1 MTTIHSQ
8 NAVDPI
14 AARSKIK
21 RGFKV
26 RNSKN
31 KEINSPQN
39 ISPVEEIKYHRKL
52 PKQRTNMVLLDNEID
67 LAVIVNNLPIA
78 ELCFAA
84 DDQVEW
90 KLEREFNACLTE
102 IQNDAYKELKL

>member
-1 MTTIHSQ
+1 
-8 NAVDPI
+8 
-14 AARSKIK
+14 
-21 RGFKV
+21 
-26 RNSKN
+26 
-31 KEINSPQN
+31 
-39 ISPVEEIKYHRKL
+39 
-52 PKQRTNMVLLDNEID
+52 MVLLDNEID